1 MTTFSILDVEI
12 QEIEGGKT
20 LFRDSLTTFPIAMV
34 ILDPY
39 TLESSWILDTAD
51 RVLSH
56 FQGADV
62 RVAFVVAGSDPGQ
75 KYHLEMTRLP
85 TRGHL
90 HVVMLTK

>member
-62 RVAFVVAGSDPGQ
+62 RVAFVVAGSGNSSVPGID
-75 KYHLEMTRLP
+75 KTWEAKFNNFT
-85 TRGHL
+85 GNWSE
-90 HVVMLTK
+90 K

>member
-39 TLESSWILDTAD
+39 TLESSLILDTA
-51 RVLSH
+51 LSLIH
-56 FQGADV
+56 I
-62 RVAFVVAGSDPGQ
+62 S
-75 KYHLEMTRLP
+75 EP
-85 TRGHL
+85 TRPY
-90 HVVMLTK
+90 

>member
-56 FQGADV
+56 FQGADAV
-62 RVAFVVAGSDPGQ
+62 S
-75 KYHLEMTRLP
+75 YTHLTLP
-85 TRGHL
+85 T
-90 HVVMLTK
+90 KA

>member
-20 LFRDSLTTFPIAMV
+20 LFGDSLTTFPMAMV

-56 FQGADV
+56 FQE
-62 RVAFVVAGSDPGQ
+62 Q
-75 KYHLEMTRLP
+75 M
-85 TRGHL
+85 
-90 HVVMLTK
+90 